1 VTEDFATELLAD
13 EEEHLAEFE
22 GYRKEYEG

>member
-1 VTEDFATELLAD
+1 LATELLAD

-22 GYRKEYEG
+22 GYRLEYEE